1 MSLAL
6 LGVILTYTRCKYVGD
21 TLSEARMDY
30 PLGYLP
36 RSFARTYSSPD
47 HGPIDPALVGRWLTW
62 RGLNWSLW
70 LPVLVFLL
78 YVPRYPLALHTLA
91 VATGVGVGLGNTLL
105 AWLLRRPI
113 REGQLEWASILT
125 QILGWTVAAGGL
137 AVFVRCPSTI
147 EPAVLLIE
155 VVAAG
160 LSAYHGLRGYLGA
173 VLGAAVLLSIS
184 TWAKWRLGVLDNTAA
199 REALLNWGVLL
210 ATTAVFVGV
219 LVRMA
224 QEWHRRE
231 AQRLA
236 DQQAEQEREAQR
248 VADQQAEQDMARRQ
262 ADVGL
267 TEREREILTLLAD
280 EDLELPAIAAR
291 LFITHGTAKVH
302 VRNIRRKLR
311 IKRGGRERIVAMA
324 REGGLLPPAEAVP
337 VGEISAETASPPML
351 ATVPAGRMLPASEF
365 PRPAASTRRSA

>member
-1 MSLAL
+1 ML
-6 LGVILTYTRCKYVGD
+6 I
-21 TLSEARMDY
+21 
-30 PLGYLP
+30 
-36 RSFARTYSSPD
+36 
-47 HGPIDPALVGRWLTW
+47 
-62 RGLNWSLW
+62 
-70 LPVLVFLL
+70 FLL

-91 VATGVGVGLGNTLL
+91 VATGVGVGFGNALL

-113 REGQLEWASILT
+113 RDGQLEWASVLT
-125 QILGWTVAAGGL
+125 QILGWTVAAGSL

-160 LSAYHGLRGYLGA
+160 LSAYQGLRGYVAA
-173 VLGAAVLLSIS
+173 VLGAAALLSIS
-184 TWAKWRLGVLDNTAA
+184 TLAKWRLGVFDSNAA
-199 REALLNWGVLL
+199 REALLNWGMFL

-224 QEWHRRE
+224 QEWRRRE

-236 DQQAEQEREAQR
+236 DQQAEQEI
-248 VADQQAEQDMARRQ
+248 ARRQ

-267 TEREREILTLLAD
+267 TEREREVLTLLAD

-311 IKRGGRERIVAMA
+311 IKSGGRERIVAVA
-324 REGGLLPPAEAVP
+324 RESGLLLPAGLVP
-337 VGEISAETASPPML
+337 IGESTAETAPPPML
-351 ATVPAGRMLPASEF
+351 ATVGANRMF
-365 PRPAASTRRSA
+365 PINESSRPVAPVRKSA